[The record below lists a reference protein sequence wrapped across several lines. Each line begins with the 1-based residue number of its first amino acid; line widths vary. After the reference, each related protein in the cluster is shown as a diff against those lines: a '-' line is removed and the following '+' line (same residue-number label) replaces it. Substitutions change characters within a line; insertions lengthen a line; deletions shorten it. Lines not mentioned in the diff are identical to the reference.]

1 MKSRFITLEGGDGAG
16 KSTLLARIE
25 EFLKEKSVK
34 YVVTREPGGTPLSEE
49 VREILLKP
57 DRTMEPLA
65 ELFLYLAARVQHVE
79 AFIKPHLREG
89 YTVVCDR
96 FSHST
101 LAYQG
106 AGRGLGLSS
115 VKELNNLAC
124 QGLKPDL
131 VLWLKVTPDTA
142 KKRRGLRGLLSRLD
156 AEHDDFHLK
165 VYRAFSQLA
174 EDPIQQILTLDAER
188 APEQIAQELFSN
200 ERWLALFEKK
210 K

>member
-25 EFLKEKSVK
+25 DFLKEKSVK
-34 YVVTREPGGTPLSEE
+34 YVVTREPGGTPVSEE

-79 AFIKPHLREG
+79 GFIKPHLREG

-106 AGRGLGLSS
+106 VGRGLGLSS

-131 VLWLKVTPDTA
+131 VLWLKVTPETA

-156 AEHDDFHLK
+156 AEHEDFHLK
-165 VYRAFSQLA
+165 VFKAFSQLA
-174 EDPIQQILTLDAER
+174 EDPIQHILSLDAER
-188 APEQIAQELFSN
+188 TPEQLAQELFSSD
-200 ERWLALFEKK
+200 RWRALFEKK